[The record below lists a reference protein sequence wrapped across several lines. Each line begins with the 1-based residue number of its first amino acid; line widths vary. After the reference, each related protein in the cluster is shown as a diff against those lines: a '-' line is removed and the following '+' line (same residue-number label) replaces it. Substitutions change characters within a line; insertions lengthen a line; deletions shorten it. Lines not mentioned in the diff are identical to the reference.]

1 MKRFLQL
8 LVFTW
13 ILVVSAQASF
23 SQGIDT
29 EQPFGVRNE
38 KFTVKLFPNPATEY
52 LNVEIKNGLPGETH
66 FTLYNIIGNPV
77 KLELEKIDDK
87 EYRINVKDIP
97 PGYYLLALKDEE
109 GKFNQTYKFLK
120 R

>member
-8 LVFTW
+8 SIFTLVLM
-13 ILVVSAQASF
+13 ISAQAAF
-23 SQGIDT
+23 SQAVSP
-29 EQPFGVRNE
+29 EQPFGTRNE
-38 KFTVKLFPNPATEY
+38 KFTVKLYPNPATDY
-52 LNVEIKNGLPGETH
+52 LNVEIKNMLPGETH
-66 FTLYNIIGNPV
+66 IALYNIIGNPV
-77 KLELEKIDDK
+77 KVEMEKVDDK